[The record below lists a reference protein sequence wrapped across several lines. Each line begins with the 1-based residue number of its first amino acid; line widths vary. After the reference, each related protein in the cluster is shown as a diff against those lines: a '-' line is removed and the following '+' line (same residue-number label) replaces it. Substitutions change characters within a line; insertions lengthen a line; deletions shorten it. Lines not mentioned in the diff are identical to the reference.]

1 MRKLWNMQADAFIT
15 IEYTLL
21 LPVLL
26 LLYTFLIYIGI
37 YQYDQC
43 ILQTNMYLLG
53 SKGAALYIE
62 TPEEKLQ
69 CLQEIEQHL
78 YYDKYL
84 LAEQLQTA
92 YSVKGNR
99 IQLNGSGK
107 VFHPLSV
114 FGLGGTYWELHAKSE
129 ATAASGANIL
139 RLCKQAKNLIKD
151 IKSQ

>member
-1 MRKLWNMQADAFIT
+1 MRKLWNIQADAFIT

-53 SKGAALYIE
+53 SKGTALYTE
-62 TPEEKLQ
+62 NPEEKVQ
-69 CLQEIEQHL
+69 SLQEKERQL

-129 ATAASGANIL
+129 ATAVSGANIL

>member
-53 SKGAALYIE
+53 SKGTALYTE
-62 TPEEKLQ
+62 NPEEKVQ
-69 CLQEIEQHL
+69 SLQEKERQL

-129 ATAASGANIL
+129 VTAVSGANIL

>member
-53 SKGAALYIE
+53 SKGTALYTE
-62 TPEEKLQ
+62 NPEEKVQ
-69 CLQEIEQHL
+69 SLQEKERQL

-129 ATAASGANIL
+129 ATAVSGANIL